1 MKRYI
6 VKRWINRNEDCGWV
20 FPDRK
25 WALNFYKRKKNQLK
39 DERKNENKVK
49 KLDDEDDW
57 GYSRYD
63 EENEYEEFFIHKKW
77 KDVKNE
83 D

>member
-1 MKRYI
+1 MKKYI
-6 VKRWINRNEDCGWV
+6 GKKWINGNEICGWV

-25 WALNFYKRKKNQLK
+25 WAINFYKRKKSQLEE
-39 DERKNENKVK
+39 ERKNENKIT
-49 KLDDEDDW
+49 KLDDEDEW
-57 GYSRYD
+57 RYTRYD
-63 EENEYEEFFIHKKW
+63 EENEYEEFIIHKKW